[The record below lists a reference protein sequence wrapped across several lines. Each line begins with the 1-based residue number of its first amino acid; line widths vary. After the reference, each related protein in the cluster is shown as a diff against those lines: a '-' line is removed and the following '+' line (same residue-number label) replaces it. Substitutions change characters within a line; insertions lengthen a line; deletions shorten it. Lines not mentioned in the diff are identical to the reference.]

1 MSFFC
6 LIALL
11 YIYCD
16 AKAFKEI
23 ILFYCV
29 QFNPFLQVL
38 LVNSIHKTERGFG
51 ISLCTVIYELIKV
64 NIIKDHLERMTRQ
77 DICYYSK
84 KQLDKVTIS
93 RYSKHKRRHFIS
105 RGMHR

>member
-1 MSFFC
+1 MSFS
-6 LIALL
+6 ALSHC

-23 ILFYCV
+23 ILFY
-29 QFNPFLQVL
+29 F
-38 LVNSIHKTERGFG
+38 

-64 NIIKDHLERMTRQ
+64 NIIKDLLERMTRQ